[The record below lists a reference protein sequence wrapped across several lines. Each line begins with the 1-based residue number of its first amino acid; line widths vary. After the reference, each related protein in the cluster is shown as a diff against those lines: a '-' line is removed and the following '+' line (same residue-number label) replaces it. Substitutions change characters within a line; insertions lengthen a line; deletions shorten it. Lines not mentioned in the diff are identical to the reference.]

1 MSGRHQAGDGDRLR
15 LGRRLRREAARTRPA
30 FSAAFQGRIV
40 EAVVREHA
48 SGTPRRSPAAG
59 LAAAVAGAV
68 ACIALAAWLPG
79 PGPQPEPS
87 PAAVVAAEPSL
98 DELPSFAEIGDA
110 LAEGTAALAAE
121 AVGLPRWNELV
132 DAGRFVPDPRE
143 LVP

>member
-1 MSGRHQAGDGDRLR
+1 MSERHRAGDSDRRR

-30 FSAAFQGRIV
+30 FSAVLQGRIV
-40 EAVVREHA
+40 EAVVRENA

-59 LAAAVAGAV
+59 LVAAVAAAL
-68 ACIALAAWLPG
+68 ACIACAAWLSGLG
-79 PGPQPEPS
+79 PRPEPP
-87 PAAVVAAEPSL
+87 PAAVVTVEPSL

-132 DAGRFVPDPRE
+132 DAGRFISDPRE